1 MSKTQRLTHIA
12 ILGALS
18 FVLMFFSFPI
28 IPGADFLKVELSILP
43 VLVGLVLLDLKSA
56 YVILLLRTV
65 LKLLL
70 NNRGVNDY
78 IGLPMNILAL
88 GLFVACFAMFWK
100 KSRTAKSFVLASGLG
115 TLSLTVAMLLLN
127 LVYAIPLYAT
137 FANFDIAAYIG
148 VNPYLFGMVLPF
160 NLIQGLLF
168 SLAFALLLRVLRR
181 VGHA

>member
-1 MSKTQRLTHIA
+1 MSKTHRLALIA

-43 VLVGLVLLDLKSA
+43 VLVGLVFFDLKTS
-56 YVILLLRTV
+56 YWILILRTL

-70 NNRGVNDY
+70 NNRGVNDF

-88 GLFVACFAMFWK
+88 GLFVACFAIFWK
-100 KSRTAKSFVLASGLG
+100 KDRSVKNFILASGLG
-115 TLSLTVAMLLLN
+115 TASLTVAMMLLN
-127 LVYAIPLYAT
+127 WFYAVPLYAK
-137 FANFDIAAYIG
+137 FAEFDIEAYIG
-148 VNPYLFGMVLPF
+148 LKPYLLGMVLPF

-168 SLAFALLLRVLRR
+168 SLAFGLLWRVLKVHR
-181 VGHA
+181 HA